1 MSETD
6 SKPIIS
12 YQDFSKLDLRVGLVM
27 EAEVPS
33 WSNSLIKMKIDFG
46 DKIGP
51 RTICAGI
58 KDHYSPEDIIGKH
71 ISLVVNLAEKQ
82 MGKALSQGMMLMAV
96 DEDDRPIKIEV
107 PEDAPVGCMI
117 C

>member
-1 MSETD
+1 MSETN
-6 SKPIIS
+6 SKPTIS
-12 YQDFSKLDLRVGLVM
+12 YQDFSKLDLRVGQVL

-46 DKIGP
+46 EEIGQ

-58 KDHYSPEDIIGKH
+58 KDHYAPEDLVGH
-71 ISLVVNLAEKQ
+71 RFAFVVNLAEKQ

-96 DEDDRPIKIEV
+96 DKEDRPIKIEV
-107 PEDAPVGCMI
+107 PKEAPVGCMI